1 MVDTAPSWS
10 GFIAAWDLFRD
21 PIVCAVIAGGTLGFL
36 GVYVVLRRMVFV
48 TVAVTQSSALGV
60 ALAFFADIHL
70 GWAVDPIAGAM
81 ACALVST
88 LLLSF
93 DPRSVKLPRESLLG
107 FAFAL
112 TGGATIL
119 IEDRIVQEA
128 HDIHSILFGS
138 AVLVRPADLAA
149 VGITAAVVLLLH
161 LLWLRGLVFASF
173 DPDAARVQ
181 GLPVRFLNAFLL
193 GSVGAMAGVSARALG
208 ALPVFA
214 LATLPAVTVLVLG
227 LELRWAFA
235 TAAGL
240 GALAGAS
247 GYVFAYFFE
256 FPVGGSQTMAASAIL
271 LVAFGGRKLAALI
284 RHWSGH

>member
-1 MVDTAPSWS
+1 MSDAPAPTWA
-10 GFIAAWDLFRD
+10 GFADAWGLFRD
-21 PIVCAVIAGGTLGFL
+21 PVLCAVIAGTTLGFL

-81 ACALVST
+81 ACALGAT
-88 LLLSF
+88 LLLSV
-93 DPRSVKLPRESLLG
+93 DPRGVRLPRESLLG
-107 FAFAL
+107 FAFAV

-138 AVLVRPADLAA
+138 AVLVRPADLVA
-149 VGITAAVVLLLH
+149 VGVTGGLVMLLH
-161 LLWLRGLVFASF
+161 LWWYRGVVFASF
-173 DPDAARVQ
+173 DGDAARVQ
-181 GLPVRFLNAFLL
+181 GLPVRFLSAFLL
-193 GSVGAMAGVSARALG
+193 ASVGAMAGVSARALG

-214 LATLPAVTVLVLG
+214 LATLPATTVLVLG
-227 LELRWAFA
+227 LPLGWAFVV
-235 TAAGL
+235 AAGL

-247 GYVFAYFFE
+247 GYLFAYFFE
-256 FPVGGSQTMAASAIL
+256 FPVGGSQTLAASAIL
-271 LVAFGGRKLAALI
+271 AAAYAARKLGVLL
-284 RHWSGH
+284 RRR